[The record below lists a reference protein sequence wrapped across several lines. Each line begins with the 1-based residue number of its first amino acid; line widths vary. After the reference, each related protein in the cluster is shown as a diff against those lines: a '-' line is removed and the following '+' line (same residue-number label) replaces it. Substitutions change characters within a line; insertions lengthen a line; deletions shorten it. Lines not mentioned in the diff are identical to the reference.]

1 MNKKVYKNLTVKQ
14 LIEITLFLVVFGVTI
29 FADDLFPGSQIATL
43 INRTLG
49 RFFNVNELISGNLVR
64 GLESG
69 AILLFIFI
77 MKRLIVDYGLGY
89 LVSRAK
95 KSSKTVIQLGRGL
108 VKYVVYGTGAVLILS
123 TWGVESTVIIAV
135 AGLAG
140 VALSFGAQSLIEDVL
155 SGLFLILDKP
165 FDVGDWVIIDGFKG
179 EVVDIGLRVTHIK
192 EKDTENVL
200 VINNRDIRSPINASI
215 NLSEVECNI
224 GINYDSDIEFV
235 EKLIN
240 DNFDYIYKHAPLI
253 KAGLGYEGI
262 YEFADS
268 AIMIRIVGKCEEK
281 FIDEAL
287 NELSREV
294 KLLLDRNKVGI
305 PFPQIVVSY
314 NEPPKA
320 NKQ

>member
-1 MNKKVYKNLTVKQ
+1 MNKKVFKSLTIKQ
-14 LIEITLFLVVFGVTI
+14 LIEIVLFIVVFGVTI

-49 RFFNVNELISGNLVR
+49 RFFNVNELLTGNLVLL
-64 GLESG
+64 LESG

-77 MKRLIVDYGLGY
+77 VKRLIVDYILGF
-89 LVSRAK
+89 VVNKAK
-95 KSSKTVIQLGRGL
+95 KNNKTVIQLGRGL
-108 VKYVVYGTGAVLILS
+108 LKYVVYGTGAVLILS
-123 TWGVESTVIIAV
+123 TWGVESTIIIAI

-140 VALSFGAQSLIEDVL
+140 VALSFGAQSLIEDIL

-165 FDVGDWVIIDGFKG
+165 FDVGDWVLIDGFRG

-235 EKLIN
+235 EKLIKS
-240 DNFDYIYKHAPLI
+240 NFENIYKRAPLI

-268 AIMIRIVGKCEEK
+268 AIMIRVVGKCEEK
-281 FIDEAL
+281 DIDEAL
-287 NELSREV
+287 NELNREV
-294 KLLLDRNKVGI
+294 KLLLDKNKIGI

-314 NEPPKA
+314 NEPQKSS
-320 NKQ
+320 KK

>member
-1 MNKKVYKNLTVKQ
+1 MNKKVYKNITVKQ
-14 LIEITLFLVVFGVTI
+14 LLEITLFVLVFAITI
-29 FADDLFPGSQIATL
+29 FADNLFPGSQIATL

-49 RFFNVNELISGNLVR
+49 RFFNVNELITGNLVLA
-64 GLESG
+64 LESL

-77 MKRLIVDYGLGY
+77 VKRLVVDYGLGY
-89 LVSRAK
+89 VASKAK
-95 KSSKTVIQLGRGL
+95 KNKTVIQLGRGL
-108 VKYVVYGTGAVLILS
+108 VKYLVYGTGAVLILS
-123 TWGVESTVIIAV
+123 TWGVESTIIFAV

-235 EKLIN
+235 EKLIK
-240 DNFDYIYKHAPLI
+240 DNFEYIYKRAPLI

-281 FIDEAL
+281 NIDEAL

-294 KLLLDRNKVGI
+294 KLLLDRNKIGI

-314 NEPPKA
+314 NEPPKT

>member
-1 MNKKVYKNLTVKQ
+1 MNKKVYKNITVKQ
-14 LIEITLFLVVFGVTI
+14 VLEITIFLIVFGVTI

-49 RFFNVNELISGNLVR
+49 RFFNVNELISANLVR
-64 GLESG
+64 GLESA

-77 MKRLIVDYGLGY
+77 MKRLIVDYALGF
-89 LVSRAK
+89 VVNRAK
-95 KSSKTVIQLGRGL
+95 KNNKTVLQLGRGL
-108 VKYVVYGTGAVLILS
+108 LKYVVYGTGAVLILS

-165 FDVGDWVIIDGFKG
+165 FDTGDWVIIDGFKG

-235 EKLIN
+235 EKLIKE
-240 DNFDYIYKHAPLI
+240 NFDYIYKRAPLI
-253 KAGLGYEGI
+253 KAGLAYEGI

-268 AIMIRIVGKCEEK
+268 AIMIRVVGKCEEK
-281 FIDEAL
+281 DIDEAL
-287 NELSREV
+287 NELNREV
-294 KLLLDRNKVGI
+294 KLLLDKNNVGI

-314 NEPPKA
+314 NEPK
-320 NKQ
+320 KS

>member
-1 MNKKVYKNLTVKQ
+1 
-14 LIEITLFLVVFGVTI
+14 
-29 FADDLFPGSQIATL
+29 
-43 INRTLG
+43 
-49 RFFNVNELISGNLVR
+49 
-64 GLESG
+64 
-69 AILLFIFI
+69 
-77 MKRLIVDYGLGY
+77 MKRLIVDYGLGFI
-89 LVSRAK
+89 VNRAK

-108 VKYVVYGTGAVLILS
+108 VKYLVYGTGAVLILS

-165 FDVGDWVIIDGFKG
+165 FDTGDWVIIDGFKG

-240 DNFDYIYKHAPLI
+240 ENFDYIYKHAPLI

-268 AIMIRIVGKCEEK
+268 AIMIRVVGKCEEK
-281 FIDEAL
+281 WIDEAL

-314 NEPPKA
+314 NEPK
-320 NKQ
+320 KS